1 MLIKIIKK
9 ILKPLTLFFRKRY
22 LRLKITR
29 RALSEKNSPYIYSR
43 HDIKLYCE
51 ETYVQLFH
59 PKVINSGDSDFLL
72 IEIQG
77 VQIYWPQSLPHK
89 DLPWLYHE
97 IFDPFK
103 KNPSSYDHPALD
115 IQKKS
120 WIIDGGAGEGYFSKF
135 AMKQSDVKMLIAV
148 EPLRMARNALYK
160 SLPSTSS
167 LTVEILQSALGE
179 SVGSAY
185 LRKDNEHI
193 CDSKIESCDGQSD
206 DNLELVAI
214 STLDQIAA
222 DWNIKGEG
230 LIKMDIEGAEM
241 SALKGGKKLMEK
253 YKPALAVAVYH
264 DYLGAIECAQIIKS
278 ANPDYIIE
286 FRGCFGYFDPLRPYM
301 LFAY

>member
-1 MLIKIIKK
+1 MLINLLKK
-9 ILKPLTLFFRKRY
+9 ILKPLTLVFRKRY

-29 RALSEKNSPYIYSR
+29 RILSENSPYIFML

-59 PKVINSGDSDFLL
+59 SKVINSGDSDFLL

-77 VQIYWPQSLPHK
+77 TQIYWPQSLPHK

-103 KNPSSYDHPALD
+103 NNPSSYDHPALD
-115 IQKKS
+115 IRKKS

-148 EPLRMARNALYK
+148 EPLRIVRNALYK

-167 LTVEILQSALGE
+167 LAVKILQSALGK
-179 SVGSAY
+179 SIGSAY

-206 DNLELVAI
+206 ANLELVPI

-222 DWNIKGEG
+222 DWNLKGEG

-241 SALKGGKKLMEK
+241 SALKGG
-253 YKPALAVAVYH
+253 
-264 DYLGAIECAQIIKS
+264 
-278 ANPDYIIE
+278 
-286 FRGCFGYFDPLRPYM
+286 
-301 LFAY
+301 